1 MENGIGENKRMLKEK
16 KFGELMYEV
25 ATIVWNMFLD
35 MWDVIGDFCEY
46 LFVGVILPISL
57 LAVCYFVVAVL
68 CPEAGLAF
76 LVIAVMVFGYV
87 VNTYRKY
94 KRFLAQNHS

>member
-1 MENGIGENKRMLKEK
+1 
-16 KFGELMYEV
+16 
-25 ATIVWNMFLD
+25 MFLD

-68 CPEAGLAF
+68 CPEAGIAF
-76 LVIAVMVFGYV
+76 LVIAVMVLGYV

>member
-1 MENGIGENKRMLKEK
+1 
-16 KFGELMYEV
+16 MYEV

-76 LVIAVMVFGYV
+76 W
-87 VNTYRKY
+87 
-94 KRFLAQNHS
+94 